1 MMFYV
6 IIFIG
11 AMGRD
16 PKDAVLPQNGEDYPV
31 SKSYFIT
38 TAYGLYLIIS
48 ACTAWSLQWN
58 QFISSKHW
66 AKLCFYSLEEGW
78 G

>member
-1 MMFYV
+1 MFCI

-11 AMGRD
+11 VLGQD
-16 PKDAVLPQNGEDYPV
+16 PIGAVLPQNEDDYPYF
-31 SKSYFIT
+31 KSWYFIT
-38 TAYGLYLIIS
+38 TVYSPYLIIS

-58 QFISSKHW
+58 QFISSKYW

-78 G
+78 R